1 MQRTRDRVGLHGK
14 APGREPLIFVV
25 RRLLASIANQRE
37 TQMPNSFADLRA
49 AIVTDIKRHVAG
61 LRDAGVDFYGYAV
74 LPPDYY
80 TAFDPTTIAVAFN
93 CESDIDASNHGQ
105 TYFRYSVDEWQNYVR
120 DGFDTVNA
128 ELKSLLAANR
138 ESADDLID
146 DDFVESIYQTVLDAM
161 KSLRDGGTFNDVQY
175 LVVWL
180 SDSDGDILNRS
191 AKLLNSSEIYSDFAT
206 EFGE

>member
-1 MQRTRDRVGLHGK
+1 MLPIARIL
-14 APGREPLIFVV
+14 
-25 RRLLASIANQRE
+25 ANQRE
-37 TQMPNSFADLRA
+37 SQMPDSFADLRA
-49 AIVTDIKRHVAG
+49 AIVTDIKRHVSG

-105 TYFRYSVDEWQNYVR
+105 PYFRYSVDEWQNYVH

-138 ESADDLID
+138 ESADDSID

-161 KSLRDGGTFNDVQY
+161 KSLRDGGTFSNVPY

-191 AKLLNSSEIYSDFAT
+191 AKLLNSSDTYSEFAT